1 MTRRP
6 SEQRDRGFTLVE
18 MLIVIVV
25 LGVLATITVFAIRG
39 ITGQSNETACATELN
54 NLVTAEEV
62 HFTIS
67 GGYGDEASLLSSGV
81 IKATSSRYDVAA
93 DADGYTI
100 TATAGAPCTG
110 GATGGNSSGGGGT
123 PPGPTPPV
131 VAMGATESHHG
142 VTAWRY
148 PDGNQGSAADQILVF
163 GGAGGKADWVAADA
177 ANIATSRRVHF
188 FDIAGLTSG
197 DIDTVLD
204 AADTSGV
211 TTVVV
216 FTDDDIGVLS
226 GGTFVAAYI
235 QAEIGSY
242 NATDYV
248 AAQFGGG
255 QLAALLGST

>member
-1 MTRRP
+1 MTVRSSERR
-6 SEQRDRGFTLVE
+6 DCGFTLVE
-18 MLIVIVV
+18 MLVVIVV

-39 ITGQSNETACATELN
+39 ISGQSSETACATELD
-54 NLVTAEEV
+54 NLVTAEEA
-62 HFTIS
+62 HFAIS
-67 GGYGDEASLLSSGV
+67 GAYGDEATLLSSGV
-81 IKATSSRYDVAA
+81 VKTTSSMYDVAA

-100 TATAGAPCTG
+100 TVAAGAPCTE
-110 GATGGNSSGGGGT
+110 GATGGNSGGGSGT

-148 PDGNQGSAADQILVF
+148 PDGDQASAPDQILVF
-163 GGAGGKADWVAADA
+163 GGAGGKADWVAADTA
-177 ANIATSRRVHF
+177 DITTSRRVHF
-188 FDIAGLTSG
+188 FDIAGLTTG
-197 DIDTVLD
+197 GIDTVLD
-204 AADTSGV
+204 AADNSGV

-216 FTDDDIGVLS
+216 FTDDDVGVLS

-235 QAEIGSY
+235 QAEIGNY